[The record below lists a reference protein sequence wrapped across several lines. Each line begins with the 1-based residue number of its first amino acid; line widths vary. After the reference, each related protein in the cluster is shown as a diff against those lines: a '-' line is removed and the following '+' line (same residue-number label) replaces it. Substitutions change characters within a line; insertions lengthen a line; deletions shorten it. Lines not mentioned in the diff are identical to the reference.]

1 MIIVGIQKRGIT
13 SWVFGPSNESGRVD
27 FSLIVKQS
35 TGFEFIPISRVNA
48 LDKTLTDILN
58 GILRKFLKTS
68 GSARSRYQSNRI
80 NEVGRRIEETI
91 ANEKN
96 KFPLLLKE
104 AC

>member
-13 SWVFGPSNESGRVD
+13 SWVFGPSNELGRVD
-27 FSLIVKQS
+27 FSLIVKQH
-35 TGFEFIPISRVNA
+35 A

-68 GSARSRYQSNRI
+68 GSAGSRYQSNRI
-80 NEVGRRIEETI
+80 NEVRRRIEETI
-91 ANEKN
+91 AEKN

-104 AC
+104 AW